1 MSQRNVHVLPVDFD
15 TPELGG
21 GNYPIPNANAAPGGE
36 TNFSDGSEPLFS
48 MYLERADDEDQKM
61 VDSWKGDAEGILVFT
76 GLFSAVVATLLQVS
90 LPNLQLSSQDASA
103 FYLANVYQLLSNE
116 NGTIPS
122 SVISL
127 NPASFTV
134 PASAVWVNSLWLLSL
149 AISVTC
155 ALLATLLQQW
165 ARRYLRL
172 THPRCSPHKR
182 ARIRAFFAEG
192 VDRLHLPWTVEAL
205 PTLLHISVFLF
216 FAGLGVYLFGVH
228 KTVFSVVIAWV
239 GLCVIVYAYVTFL
252 PIRHKDSPYHAP
264 LSTFIWFC
272 IAAVRYTFFS
282 APDIPPP
289 RSNNSMP
296 GTFVSRDLE
305 DDRSRSLSSYSLS
318 KAAEDC
324 ASRLPGEIDYRALE
338 WTFDSL
344 DQDSELE
351 QFFEGVP
358 DFCNSKVVDNPV
370 GGFIRLHNGKLSTAL
385 TVLMD
390 RTLSS
395 SLVSEPVKQ
404 RRITI
409 CTRAISAANLFGPWW
424 ILPRVLLG
432 DWEAFLR
439 SVDFGLFLKDW
450 SRVDRPITTYYA
462 QCVVAVIISSVA
474 PDDRWAQLVTRQ
486 ITASKSV
493 LRRYFTH
500 GDSILLANL
509 NNILRQTLR
518 TSLEI
523 GDHYEVY
530 IKNASCGT
538 LESMCKLDARDTSP
552 ELQND
557 FCKLWNELADAA
569 RNDQRPYV
577 RTISLATL
585 KNIRKVYISLHEGP
599 QSPPT
604 AFAAFAAFDDSDLAL
619 DNIISYP
626 TCTINSHRSPLSS
639 GPPNVQGQPPTG
651 GGNASQPPVSH
662 PTALHLPPASMTS
675 TMLMP
680 LPTPVSPPVQ
690 NASQVFPGHQSA
702 GPTVQRANHVNH
714 SAPQAPPNSSSTSPG
729 FPVPMAFPTPGP
741 SVPQPNP

>member
-1 MSQRNVHVLPVDFD
+1 LLYFSTQESQ
-15 TPELGG
+15 
-21 GNYPIPNANAAPGGE
+21 
-36 TNFSDGSEPLFS
+36 
-48 MYLERADDEDQKM
+48 
-61 VDSWKGDAEGILVFT
+61 T

-90 LPNLQLSSQDASA
+90 IPNLQPSSQDASA
-103 FYLANVYQLLSNE
+103 FYLANVYQLLSKE
-116 NGTIPS
+116 NGSQVIIPS
-122 SVISL
+122 SVTSL
-127 NPASFTV
+127 DPASFTV

-149 AISVTC
+149 VISVTC

-192 VDRLHLPWTVEAL
+192 VERLHLPWTVEAL

-239 GLCVIVYAYVTFL
+239 GLCVVVYAYVTAL
-252 PIRHKDSPYHAP
+252 PILHKDSPYHAS

-289 RSNNSMP
+289 RSNTSMP
-296 GTFVSRDLE
+296 GTFVSRDPE

-318 KAAEDC
+318 KTAEEY
-324 ASRLPGEIDYRALE
+324 ASRVPAEIDYRSLE

-370 GGFIRLHNGKLSTAL
+370 GGFIRQHNGKLSTAL

-395 SLVSEPVKQ
+395 SLVSEAAKQ

-432 DWEAFLR
+432 DWQAFLR

-462 QCVVAVIISSVA
+462 QCVVAVIISSV
-474 PDDRWAQLVTRQ
+474 QV
-486 ITASKSV
+486 
-493 LRRYFTH
+493 RR
-500 GDSILLANL
+500 A
-509 NNILRQTLR
+509 
-518 TSLEI
+518 
-523 GDHYEVY
+523 
-530 IKNASCGT
+530 
-538 LESMCKLDARDTSP
+538 
-552 ELQND
+552 
-557 FCKLWNELADAA
+557 
-569 RNDQRPYV
+569 
-577 RTISLATL
+577 TI
-585 KNIRKVYISLHEGP
+585 V
-599 QSPPT
+599 
-604 AFAAFAAFDDSDLAL
+604 
-619 DNIISYP
+619 
-626 TCTINSHRSPLSS
+626 
-639 GPPNVQGQPPTG
+639 
-651 GGNASQPPVSH
+651 
-662 PTALHLPPASMTS
+662 
-675 TMLMP
+675 
-680 LPTPVSPPVQ
+680 
-690 NASQVFPGHQSA
+690 
-702 GPTVQRANHVNH
+702 
-714 SAPQAPPNSSSTSPG
+714 
-729 FPVPMAFPTPGP
+729 GP
-741 SVPQPNP
+741 SS